1 MAKLSYTKKKNGRYA
16 RIQLKVGGKLELIN
30 IGYSTNKKQ
39 EARDSKLLE
48 LVSSLEVTKAA
59 GLKLDFEQKKLLE
72 ILREK
77 DPAFVERLVRKG
89 LLVQTQTNVTVG
101 QLFDL
106 YKDNHLGVLKA
117 RTCRTYRQAQA
128 VFEAFVG
135 AETLISRISI
145 GDVKDF
151 ISFCKK
157 DRNEKGES
165 KAISED
171 STIGNYLKRTRS
183 AFAYAV
189 EKEWISENPIQYDA
203 SKFKIVKSNSKK
215 KKQEQLL
222 TEETLS
228 HLLSQSH
235 DFEFGLLLNLVRWTG
250 CRIGEALILRWDDL
264 SFSEDD
270 PTITLREKDTEESGV
285 NRDEMPTRVMPM
297 WAELRPLLKKAK
309 ALAASD
315 EIYVFNNILKL
326 KEKPEFEIV
335 DTTGAVLRR
344 GRYETNAN
352 SRITKAIRRAGLTVW
367 PQAWHGI
374 RDYRINEL
382 TRLGFREAE
391 ITAWCGNSE
400 ATRKVHYNATAVTAA
415 DRRKAAGVR
424 KEAAGVSMVYEK
436 SAETELERIVQE
448 MAESGKGRELLEI
461 IQKALIQADSGELE
475 IAEKYS
481 GRNGFRE
488 DSQTRP
494 TVRVLEL
501 KSR

>member
-1 MAKLSYTKKKNGRYA
+1 M
-16 RIQLKVGGKLELIN
+16 
-30 IGYSTNKKQ
+30 
-39 EARDSKLLE
+39 E

-183 AFAYAV
+183 TFAYAV

-215 KKQEQLL
+215 KKQEKLL

-352 SRITKAIRRAGLTVW
+352 SRITKAIRRAGLNVW

-374 RDYRINEL
+374 GDYRINEL
-382 TRLGFREAE
+382 ARLGFREAE

-400 ATRKVHYNATAVTAA
+400 V
-415 DRRKAAGVR
+415 
-424 KEAAGVSMVYEK
+424 VSVNLR
-436 SAETELERIVQE
+436 TFDFQP
-448 MAESGKGRELLEI
+448 
-461 IQKALIQADSGELE
+461 DSGNSILWPRGQRME
-475 IAEKYS
+475 
-481 GRNGFRE
+481 F
-488 DSQTRP
+488 
-494 TVRVLEL
+494 
-501 KSR
+501 SRFVSRWW

>member
-1 MAKLSYTKKKNGRYA
+1 MR
-16 RIQLKVGGKLELIN
+16 
-30 IGYSTNKKQ
+30 
-39 EARDSKLLE
+39 
-48 LVSSLEVTKAA
+48 
-59 GLKLDFEQKKLLE
+59 
-72 ILREK
+72 
-77 DPAFVERLVRKG
+77 
-89 LLVQTQTNVTVG
+89 
-101 QLFDL
+101 
-106 YKDNHLGVLKA
+106 
-117 RTCRTYRQAQA
+117 
-128 VFEAFVG
+128 
-135 AETLISRISI
+135 
-145 GDVKDF
+145 DF

-157 DRNEKGES
+157 DRDEKGGP
-165 KAISED
+165 KPVCED

-189 EKEWISENPIQYDA
+189 EKEWIAEESDPVRRIEIQDRQ
-203 SKFKIVKSNSKK
+203 IQTSKK

-285 NRDEMPTRVMPM
+285 NSDEMPTRVMPM

-335 DTTGAVLRR
+335 TQDWCSAATRTVRN
-344 GRYETNAN
+344 NAN

-367 PQAWHGI
+367 LQAWHGI

-382 TRLGFREAE
+382 TRLGFRRS
-391 ITAWCGNSE
+391 GNHSL
-400 ATRKVHYNATAVTAA
+400 VW
-415 DRRKAAGVR
+415 
-424 KEAAGVSMVYEK
+424 
-436 SAETELERIVQE
+436 
-448 MAESGKGRELLEI
+448 
-461 IQKALIQADSGELE
+461 
-475 IAEKYS
+475 
-481 GRNGFRE
+481 
-488 DSQTRP
+488 
-494 TVRVLEL
+494 
-501 KSR
+501 